1 MDATRIGRVRHE
13 LKRRDLTVQSVEPL
27 TPRMVRVVLGGKDLA
42 DFVSLG
48 YDDHVKLMF
57 PPDRP
62 LAEGERPPMR
72 EFTPRAY
79 DNDAGTLSIDFALH
93 DSGLANDWAA
103 QVAVGDRLAVGGPRG
118 SMIVTDDFDWYLL
131 VGDESAVPAIA
142 RRLEELRPQARVM
155 VVIAVAGPEEEIP
168 LPSRADTSVVWVH
181 RPLVSGDDPT
191 PVLEAL
197 AALDLPEGEGY
208 CWAAGEHA
216 VTKAVRAHLVER
228 PQVNADWLKAAAYWR
243 KGHADSHEKIG

>member
-1 MDATRIGRVRHE
+1 MDTSRISRVRHE
-13 LKRRDLTVQSVEPL
+13 LKRRVLTVAAVEPL
-27 TPRMVRVVLGGKDLA
+27 TPRMVRIVLGGDDLS

-79 DNDAGTLSIDFALH
+79 DNEARTLAIDFALH

-103 QVAVGDRLAVGGPRG
+103 GVSVGDRLAVGGPRG
-118 SMIVTDDFDWYLL
+118 SMVVEDTFDWYLL

-142 RRLEELRPQARVM
+142 RRLEELRPEARAL

-168 LPSRADTSVVWVH
+168 LPSRADTDITWVH
-181 RPLVSGDDPT
+181 RPLAEGDDPA
-191 PVLEAL
+191 PILEAL
-197 AALDLPEGEGY
+197 AALQLPEGEGY

-216 VTKAVRAHLVER
+216 VAKAVRAHLVER
-228 PQVNADWLKAAAYWR
+228 PQVNTDWLKAAAYWR
-243 KGHADSHEKIG
+243 KGHADSHEKIA